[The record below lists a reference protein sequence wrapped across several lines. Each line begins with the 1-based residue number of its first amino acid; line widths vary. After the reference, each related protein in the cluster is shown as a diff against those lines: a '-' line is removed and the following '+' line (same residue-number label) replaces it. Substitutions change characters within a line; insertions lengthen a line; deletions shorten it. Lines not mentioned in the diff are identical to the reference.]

1 MNRTKKPAIW
11 LLFVALAAIGFTAT
25 GAATAAAAAAAVREE
40 YQQLARSLLEDG
52 RIALRDKRFA
62 DAKSVLQQALVAN
75 PGAPQAFLLLGQV
88 ALAEDDAAEANR
100 LIGIAL
106 ELAPKAQEVLLW
118 AGKAA
123 LAKHDKTEAEAHL
136 AQLQSL
142 CAACAM
148 TQELAQALAAYVPP
162 DQAVSRP

>member
-1 MNRTKKPAIW
+1 MNKIKKTKKPAIW
-11 LLFVALAAIGFTAT
+11 LLFVALAVVGLADAS
-25 GAATAAAAAAAVREE
+25 AAVREE

-75 PGAPQAFLLLGQV
+75 PGAPQAFLLLGRV
-88 ALAEDDAAEANR
+88 ALAEDDAEEAKR

-136 AQLQSL
+136 AQLQTL

-162 DQAVSRP
+162 DQAAQRP